1 MRVPLESPF
10 CRVWYLRE
18 RFTRQTLGHVD
29 PRISSPLPSLMRA
42 IDDITSEALIDD
54 MMLGQHADAFYIPG
68 NYTAFLRS
76 HIMPPLTEGV
86 ARAIGV
92 ANAHAT
98 GDDALAGAAPA
109 ARGLAPPT
117 SDVALSLGHP
127 TLSTAV
133 TFQTLNGVLDEL
145 PLEPLGRRSLVLTLE
160 TQPYPEM
167 GYTNQCLELIDTLMV
182 MVRRREASLIFVGI
196 EIPLPPA
203 MGRKGWRAPALKR
216 GGRVE

>member
-1 MRVPLESPF
+1 
-10 CRVWYLRE
+10 
-18 RFTRQTLGHVD
+18 
-29 PRISSPLPSLMRA
+29 
-42 IDDITSEALIDD
+42 

-109 ARGLAPPT
+109 ARGLAPPA

-133 TFQTLNGVLDEL
+133 TFQTPNGVLDEQ
-145 PLEPLGRRSLVLTLE
+145 PLEPLGRRSLVLAPE
-160 TQPYPEM
+160 TQ
-167 GYTNQCLELIDTLMV
+167 
-182 MVRRREASLIFVGI
+182 
-196 EIPLPPA
+196 
-203 MGRKGWRAPALKR
+203 
-216 GGRVE
+216 